1 VKARR
6 VDGAPRPDEVY
17 AEIRAHIER
26 WNQAPTVTEL
36 TDTLDCGRSTIQRAI
51 AVLVAEKRLSR
62 YSKAPRALKV
72 LK

>member
-26 WNQAPTVTEL
+26 WNQPPTVTEL
-36 TDTLDCGRSTIQRAI
+36 TNTLDCGRSTIQRAI
-51 AVLVAEKRLSR
+51 AALVAEKRLSR

-72 LK
+72 LR